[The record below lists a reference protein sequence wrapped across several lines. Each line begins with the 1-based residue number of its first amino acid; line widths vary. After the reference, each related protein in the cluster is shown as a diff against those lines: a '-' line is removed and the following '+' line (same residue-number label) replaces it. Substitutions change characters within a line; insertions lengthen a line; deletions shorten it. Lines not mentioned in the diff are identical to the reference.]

1 MWTKQQR
8 DCMEALGMPIYE
20 FVGTNIVSESLSAA
34 PAEAEVDVTDT
45 ALTDPDLAVPDTVL
59 TDTILYRLGPW
70 YLQFPELLPAAG
82 YAWLRDLALFIG
94 GNPVQVS
101 HAPESIT
108 AIDCASYSENQLT
121 PEQKRELWNQL
132 KPALSS

>member
-20 FVGTNIVSESLSAA
+20 FTGTQVKVDDAT
-34 PAEAEVDVTDT
+34 PAFQEAEVNVTDT
-45 ALTDPDLAVPDTVL
+45 PLTDPDLSVPDTVL
-59 TDTILYRLGPW
+59 TDPILYRLGPW
-70 YLQFPELLPAAG
+70 YLQFSELLPAAG
-82 YAWLRDLALFIG
+82 FSWLQDLALFIG

-101 HAPESIT
+101 HAPEAIT
-108 AIDCASYSENQLT
+108 PIACDAFAQNQLT

>member
-20 FVGTNIVSESLSAA
+20 FTGTQIEVDGAILAFQ
-34 PAEAEVDVTDT
+34 EAEVGVTDT
-45 ALTDPDLAVPDTVL
+45 ALTDPDLAVPDTAL
-59 TDTILYRLGPW
+59 TDPILYRLGPW
-70 YLQFPELLPAAG
+70 YLQFPELLPAAS
-82 YAWLRDLALFIG
+82 YAWLQDLALFIG

-108 AIDCASYSENQLT
+108 AIDCAPYSENPLT